1 MPVIQPILDIIA
13 TVTDAVGVFVFP
25 LVIIF
30 SLALT
35 VFARYSFRCFRIVLP
50 IAGVA
55 LGVYAGMSLSDFLVS
70 IYAPEA
76 TFEVD
81 PKYIIGIVLAL
92 ILGAICVKL
101 PDFTVLLAGAGI
113 GYALIGPIVTG
124 FLKLFPFV
132 QAVESATDPAIV
144 ETVDMIVW
152 LICMIVCA
160 YLIRRFFK
168 PIYLFATAIV
178 PVVLAVV
185 VPVVLILANSESLV
199 TGTSIAA
206 ICGLALG
213 AVCYGI
219 QNYETM
225 YY

>member
-1 MPVIQPILDIIA
+1 MPVIQQILDIIA

-70 IYAPEA
+70 IYAPET

-81 PKYIIGIVLAL
+81 PKYVVGIVLA
-92 ILGAICVKL
+92 IVLGLFCAKL
-101 PDFTVLLAGAGI
+101 PNFTVLLAGAGI
-113 GYALIGPIVTG
+113 GYAIVGNIVTG

-132 QAVESATDPAIV
+132 QAVEIATDPAIV
-144 ETVDMIVW
+144 ETVDMVVW
-152 LICMIVCA
+152 LICMVVCA
-160 YLIRRFFK
+160 YLINRFFK

-185 VPVVLILANSESLV
+185 VPVVLILANSESIV
-199 TGTSIAA
+199 TGTTIAA
-206 ICGLALG
+206 ICGLVLG